1 MIKILT
7 EKNTEILDIEEKY
20 RSDASEDPTEKY
32 AKATK
37 PGVPISAEM
46 RLKVGFQ
53 VYSYKFLKVCDGE
66 YESYYMII
74 SNLYGI

>member
-1 MIKILT
+1 MLT

-20 RSDASEDPTEKY
+20 RSDSSEDPTEKY

-53 VYSYKFLKVCDGE
+53 VYSYEF
-66 YESYYMII
+66 
-74 SNLYGI
+74 